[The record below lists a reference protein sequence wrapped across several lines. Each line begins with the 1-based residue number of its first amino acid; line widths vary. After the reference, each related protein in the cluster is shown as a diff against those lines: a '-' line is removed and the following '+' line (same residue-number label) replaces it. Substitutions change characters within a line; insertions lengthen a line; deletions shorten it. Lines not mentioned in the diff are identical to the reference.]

1 MMLTRPRR
9 PCSGFRPGTASLQQG
24 PARSDRRSEQEISRG
39 DFEGRIAGMN
49 KHSQFCWEAV
59 ALFPQG
65 HRDVD
70 SWDELVRIDIDA
82 VEVSTMGGGHFR
94 LMAGQYRVTSLERA
108 VV

>member
-1 MMLTRPRR
+1 
-9 PCSGFRPGTASLQQG
+9 
-24 PARSDRRSEQEISRG
+24 
-39 DFEGRIAGMN
+39 MN

-59 ALFPQG
+59 ALFAQG

>member
-1 MMLTRPRR
+1 ML
-9 PCSGFRPGTASLQQG
+9 
-24 PARSDRRSEQEISRG
+24 
-39 DFEGRIAGMN
+39 
-49 KHSQFCWEAV
+49 FCWEAV

-94 LMAGQYRVTSLERA
+94 LMAGQLPRHQLGASSGLRA
-108 VV
+108 TGRNKTGCVGDGLLSVMDGSA